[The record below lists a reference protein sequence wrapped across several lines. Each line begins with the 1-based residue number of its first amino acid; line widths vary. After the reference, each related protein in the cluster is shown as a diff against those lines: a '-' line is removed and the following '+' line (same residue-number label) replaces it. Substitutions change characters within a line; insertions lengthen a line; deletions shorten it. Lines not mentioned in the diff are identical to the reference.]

1 MPVLF
6 SFFHRIVPSSSQLHL
21 KTQTIEDCFRHQM
34 RVDDASV
41 LLEIIDTAGQEE
53 FVFFLFFLTKK
64 AKKQPLFK
72 QQPTNRYSSLRDQY
86 YAKGQGFMLVYSVIV
101 RTTFDSI
108 VDYQARIQRAKQSS
122 AFPLVLVGNKAD
134 LADARKVATREG
146 QDLARNFKCPFFET
160 SGLWLPLFQ
169 TFLSLLFTVV
179 QRQH

>member
-1 MPVLF
+1 MMQACCWRSLTLLVKK
-6 SFFHRIVPSSSQLHL
+6 SS
-21 KTQTIEDCFRHQM
+21 
-34 RVDDASV
+34 
-41 LLEIIDTAGQEE
+41 
-53 FVFFLFFLTKK
+53 FFLFFLTKK

-86 YAKGQGFMLVYSVIV
+86 YAKGQGFMLVYSVIA